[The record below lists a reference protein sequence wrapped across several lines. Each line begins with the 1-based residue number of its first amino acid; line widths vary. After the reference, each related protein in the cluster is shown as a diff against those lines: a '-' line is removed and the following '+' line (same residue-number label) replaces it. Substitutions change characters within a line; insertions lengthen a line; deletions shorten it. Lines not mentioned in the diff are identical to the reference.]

1 MNTNTYMILN
11 GKDSREAGIYIVDPL
26 PSVLSPAK
34 ILNVTKIPGR
44 SQAVTVWDGSY
55 EEIPKTPRLY
65 FDGIDPQAACDFLN
79 AAETVTFSNEPS
91 KQYVCRNS
99 GAISVDRLKKR
110 KHLFDFPLLC
120 CGEKRDANPQEITA
134 VSGMT
139 LFNPGNRK
147 TRPTIEVTG
156 TGTIVLDIAGQV
168 VTLTEVAGTI
178 IIDGELQECYTSLGV
193 SANLQMTG
201 DFPVLL
207 PDTESIISWTGAATI
222 LIKPNWRWV

>member
-1 MNTNTYMILN
+1 MTDTIIIN
-11 GKDSREAGIYIVDPL
+11 GMDTREIGVFCTFL
-26 PSVLSPAK
+26 PPIQTASERVSQIA
-34 ILNVTKIPGR
+34 VPGR
-44 SQAVTVWDGSY
+44 SGYLHQSDDSFDSLNKSCGFFY
-55 EEIPKTPRLY
+55 E
-65 FDGIDPQAACDFLN
+65 GNDPAGVAKFIKSAQMI
-79 AAETVTFSNEPS
+79 TFSNEPDKIYS
-91 KQYVCRNS
+91 CTVNRQTDLENTVFDWHEF
-99 GAISVDRLKKR
+99 SVNFECNPEKK
-110 KHLFDFPLLC
+110 
-120 CGEKRDANPQEITA
+120 EANPQEITA

-168 VTLTEVAGTI
+168 VTLTDVAETI

-201 DFPVLL
+201 DFPILL
-207 PDTESIISWTGAATI
+207 PDTESIISWIGTATI